1 MKTMTNPKEMMT
13 PWGVAQTHE
22 ELAPGIDFY
31 STASHGGIRLSPGK
45 TTWFYNEFPWFVTF
59 TGAPEW
65 FEEDCDIAAVFL
77 AFPSYFAD
85 AKLFNAWCTAGH
97 ASWGERLLDE
107 LDDRT
112 ARRISKFEQRVEGLY
127 RLGGSCSDGNG
138 VAQQFCRYPD
148 GHAIVRHFKSYW
160 DVAGIKNV
168 YGWFTREEV
177 LTFGA

>member
-22 ELAPGIDFY
+22 ELAPG
-31 STASHGGIRLSPGK
+31 
-45 TTWFYNEFPWFVTF
+45 
-59 TGAPEW
+59 
-65 FEEDCDIAAVFL
+65 
-77 AFPSYFAD
+77 
-85 AKLFNAWCTAGH
+85 
-97 ASWGERLLDE
+97 
-107 LDDRT
+107 
-112 ARRISKFEQRVEGLY
+112 VEGLY